1 MNVGAARDPVIDRDE
16 KEIREL
22 VVTWMAASKAG
33 DTQTVLNLMADDVVF
48 LVAGQPPMIGKAA
61 FAAAAK
67 PQPGHAAPQFD
78 GRSEIQEIKVDG
90 KWAFMWTKLT
100 VVATPPEGGQPMT
113 RAGHTLSV
121 LRKDHGKWLLARDA
135 NMLVEAK

>member
-1 MNVGAARDPVIDRDE
+1 MNVGATRDPVIDRDE

-22 VVTWMAASKAG
+22 VATWMAASKLG

-67 PQPGHAAPQFD
+67 PQPGQAAPQFD
-78 GRSEIQEIKVDG
+78 GKSEIQEIKVDG

-100 VVATPPEGGQPMT
+100 VVVTPPGAGKPMT
-113 RAGHTLSV
+113 RTGHTLSV
-121 LRKDHGKWLLARDA
+121 LRKEHGKWVLARDA
-135 NMLVEAK
+135 NLLAPAQ